1 VFEVLISKVLPNR
14 DRKGVGMGLRLTKGD
29 EDAPVTHAPSNV
41 KDAAASKSFIF
52 INIVARS
59 AVMGTL
65 LRAANTRDGV
75 ST

>member
-1 VFEVLISKVLPNR
+1 
-14 DRKGVGMGLRLTKGD
+14 MGLRLTKGD

-65 LRAANTRDGV
+65 LRAAFTLCERLGSVARVFARVRTRHA
-75 ST
+75 